1 MYSLYLYLFFNFRN
15 VTCFND
21 KKMDEDT
28 IKAKLKDV
36 PCSFMIK
43 DVITTKPRKILEQLI
58 RKLQEEHKTNICDLE
73 EEIIRDYNLLSYL
86 FWCTGDKTEAFEY
99 SWKALEKAD
108 SNATAIVNQI
118 WFYVESHD
126 PYEAQKSWDK
136 FVGLTANPRYD
147 QVVLTAEAEI
157 AYCYTRLG
165 FRQYEKAVTKF
176 TDVLSKASQ
185 IRDMDQTLVYLWKVG
200 LGLTL
205 RRLSH
210 VGNVQDEAQMQA
222 TKDRLKEAV
231 RVFVDVVQAE
241 WFSKRCRAFAYVQL
255 ALVAQSVKMEKLEV
269 QEYFPDNY
277 RYTDI
282 GTFYKEAELLCKNDT
297 YTLERYGKYLRNER
311 QFDDAERTLRASIA
325 IMPTSTAHHFLA
337 LILKSKLHKEVN
349 EEQKKPFSR
358 SLSSPEKRSY
368 GRNTTPYH
376 RQASSYAA
384 VNKEKHVRNLFQ
396 DKMQGSD
403 DARGRVYSK
412 GSQEDSTCY
421 SCDSGFY
428 STRISN
434 SSILKDSGA
443 MGGFTPE
450 KVDDA
455 TRNTSHTFDSGF
467 GQSLSDKDS
476 IGSLSKALQNVSLED
491 SASGSVR
498 EDQNRAQYLTSNE
511 SREGSQV
518 QSTRE
523 YNPKRHFQASSPLG
537 RKHLPNIRILMKS
550 PTKVLPLPK
559 EDERTKEILY
569 HLNKAIELGENR
581 AAKYDKG
588 LILRAVEDYD
598 DAISVFQGLFAEE
611 TSLMYLANAYEQ
623 CAFCLNSKI
632 EKHPSDSEAKQKLIY
647 NQKWYLKKSIAISTK
662 MVSRMPTI
670 TDIWSAGTTLKNILT
685 GEGKSKENLKELAL
699 LSTRLKEYKEAIGY
713 YQEVMQM
720 DESEQRN
727 PELLMQ
733 IAKNQMDAQNFS
745 EAVSLFDLINMI
757 RGGKEFIDHRL
768 YITALVEAGFEAIQ
782 RKSEALLGSE
792 YLKTVLFHSF
802 EWNEYAH
809 DPVKSKPPGAQRES
823 FEEDEENFDIVILC
837 HEDNTTAAI
846 DIMKFLKDV
855 CRIKVT
861 VNKQD
866 IVLGRLELSAML
878 SLISQTKTVII
889 CYDKPC
895 SQDADMQVY
904 IEQAIK
910 AKSYIVTILM
920 QDDTK
925 TPVILERFPSLIYK
939 TQANIE
945 WMKALF
951 FKFAKCLQESC

>member
-1 MYSLYLYLFFNFRN
+1 MN
-15 VTCFND
+15 
-21 KKMDEDT
+21 EDT

-36 PCSFMIK
+36 PCSFTIK
-43 DVITTKPRKILEQLI
+43 DVITTKPRKVLEQLI

-73 EEIIRDYNLLSYL
+73 EEKIRDYNLLSYL
-86 FWCTGDKTEAFEY
+86 FWCTGDKTKAFEY
-99 SWKALEKAD
+99 NLKTIEKVD
-108 SNATAIVNQI
+108 DNVTAIVNQI

-126 PYEAQKSWDK
+126 PFEVQNSWEK
-136 FVGLTANPRYD
+136 FLGLKANPRYD
-147 QVVLTAEAEI
+147 QIILTAEAEI

-165 FRQYEKAVTKF
+165 FRQYEKAVIKF
-176 TDVLSKASQ
+176 NDVLHNASQ
-185 IRDMDQTLVYLWKVG
+185 IRDQTLVYLWKVG

-231 RVFVDVVQAE
+231 KVFVEVVQAE

-282 GTFYKEAELLCKNDT
+282 ATFYKTAMVLCKNDT

-311 QFDDAERTLRASIA
+311 QYGDAELTLRASIA

-337 LILKSKLHKEVN
+337 LTLKSKLHKEVS
-349 EEQKKPFSR
+349 EKQKKSYSR
-358 SLSSPEKRSY
+358 SHSSPEQRSY
-368 GRNTTPYH
+368 GRSTTPYH
-376 RQASSYAA
+376 RQASTQAA
-384 VNKEKHVRNLFQ
+384 DNKEKHVRNLFQ
-396 DKMQGSD
+396 EKTKSD
-403 DARGRVYSK
+403 DARGRVYGE
-412 GSQEDSTCY
+412 GSHEDRTSY
-421 SCDSGFY
+421 SYDSGFY
-428 STRISN
+428 STHSFN
-434 SSILKDSGA
+434 SSKA
-443 MGGFTPE
+443 KECETVVGFIPE
-450 KVDDA
+450 ELEGA
-455 TRNTSHTFDSGF
+455 TRNVSQTTDSGV

-476 IGSLSKALQNVSLED
+476 TDSLSTALQNVSL
-491 SASGSVR
+491 SSVR
-498 EDQNRAQYLTSNE
+498 QDKNRAQYLTSNTSRKE
-511 SREGSQV
+511 SQTE
-518 QSTRE
+518 STRE
-523 YNPKRHFQASSPLG
+523 YNSKCHFQTSSPKG
-537 RKHLPNIRILMKS
+537 RQQPPNIRILMKS

-559 EDERTKEILY
+559 DDERTKEIIY

-581 AAKYDKG
+581 AAKYDMG
-588 LILRAVEDYD
+588 LILRAMEDYD
-598 DAISVFQGLFAEE
+598 EAISVFQGLFEEE

-623 CAFCLNSKI
+623 CAFCVYSMM
-632 EKHPSDSEAKQKLIY
+632 EKYPSDSEAKRKLIY
-647 NQKWYLKKSIAISTK
+647 NQKCYLKKSIEISTK
-662 MVSRMPTI
+662 MVSRIPNI
-670 TDIWSAGTTLKNILT
+670 TEIWSAGTTLKKILT

-699 LSTRLKEYKEAIGY
+699 LSARLKDCKEAIGY

-733 IAKNQMDAQNFS
+733 IAKNQMDARNFS
-745 EAVSLFDLINMI
+745 EAVSLFELINMI

-768 YITALVEAGFEAIQ
+768 YIKALIEAGFEAIQ

-802 EWNEYAH
+802 EWNEYAL
-809 DPVKSKPPGAQRES
+809 DSVNSKPQEAHRES
-823 FEEDEENFDIVILC
+823 FEEEDEENFDMVILC
-837 HEDNTTAAI
+837 HENNKTGAI
-846 DIMKFLKDV
+846 DIMNFLKDV

-866 IVLGRLELSAML
+866 IVLGRLEMSAML

-889 CYDKPC
+889 CYDKPFG
-895 SQDADMQVY
+895 QDGDMKVY

-920 QDDTK
+920 EDDIK
-925 TPVILERFPSLIYK
+925 IPAKLQGFPSLIYK
-939 TQANIE
+939 AQANIE
-945 WMKALF
+945 WMKTLF
-951 FKFAKCLQESC
+951 FKFAKCLQE

>member
-1 MYSLYLYLFFNFRN
+1 
-15 VTCFND
+15 
-21 KKMDEDT
+21 MDEDT

-36 PCSFMIK
+36 PCSFTIK
-43 DVITTKPRKILEQLI
+43 DVITTKPRKVLEQLI

-73 EEIIRDYNLLSYL
+73 EEKIRDYNLLSYL
-86 FWCTGDKTEAFEY
+86 FWCTGDKTKAFEY
-99 SWKALEKAD
+99 NLKTIEKVD
-108 SNATAIVNQI
+108 DNVTAIVNQI
-118 WFYVESHD
+118 WFYVELHD
-126 PYEAQKSWDK
+126 PFEVQNSWKK
-136 FVGLTANPRYD
+136 FLGLAANRRHD
-147 QVVLTAEAEI
+147 EIVLTAEAEI

-165 FRQYEKAVTKF
+165 FRQYEKAVIKF
-176 TDVLSKASQ
+176 NDVLRKASQ

-210 VGNVQDEAQMQA
+210 VGNVQDETQMQA

-231 RVFVDVVQAE
+231 KVFVEVVQAE

-255 ALVAQSVKMEKLEV
+255 ALVAQNVKWEKLEV

-282 GTFYKEAELLCKNDT
+282 ATFYKKAMGLCKNDT

-311 QFDDAERTLRASIA
+311 QYDNAERTLRASIA
-325 IMPTSTAHHFLA
+325 IMPTSIAHHYLA
-337 LILKSKLHKEVN
+337 LTLKSKLHKEVS
-349 EEQKKPFSR
+349 EKQKKSYSR
-358 SLSSPEKRSY
+358 SLSSPEQKSY

-376 RQASSYAA
+376 RQASTKAA
-384 VNKEKHVRNLFQ
+384 DNKAKHVRNLFQ
-396 DKMQGSD
+396 EKTMSV
-403 DARGRVYSK
+403 DARRRVYGE
-412 GSQEDSTCY
+412 GSHEDRASY
-421 SCDSGFY
+421 SYDSGFY
-428 STRISN
+428 STQSFN
-434 SSILKDSGA
+434 SSKAKDCGA
-443 MGGFTPE
+443 VGGFISE
-450 KVDDA
+450 ELEGA
-455 TRNTSHTFDSGF
+455 TRNVSQTTDSGV

-476 IGSLSKALQNVSLED
+476 VDSLSTALQNVSL
-491 SASGSVR
+491 SSVR
-498 EDQNRAQYLTSNE
+498 QDQKRAQHLKSNTSKKE
-511 SREGSQV
+511 SQTE
-518 QSTRE
+518 STRE
-523 YNPKRHFQASSPLG
+523 YSSKYHFQTSSPKG
-537 RKHLPNIRILMKS
+537 RQQPPNIRIQMKS

-559 EDERTKEILY
+559 DNEKTKEILY

-581 AAKYDKG
+581 AAKYDMG

-598 DAISVFQGLFAEE
+598 EAISVFQGLFEEE
-611 TSLMYLANAYEQ
+611 TSLMYLADAYEQ
-623 CAFCLNSKI
+623 CAFCVYSI
-632 EKHPSDSEAKQKLIY
+632 TEKYPSESEAKRKLIY
-647 NQKWYLKKSIAISTK
+647 NQKCYLKKSIEISTK
-662 MVSRMPTI
+662 MVSRIPNI
-670 TDIWSAGTTLKNILT
+670 TEIWSAGTTLNAILT

-699 LSTRLKEYKEAIGY
+699 LSAKLKDFKEAIGY

-727 PELLMQ
+727 PEFLMQ

-745 EAVSLFDLINMI
+745 EAVSLFDMISMI

-768 YITALVEAGFEAIQ
+768 YITALIEAGFEAIQ
-782 RKSEALLGSE
+782 RKSEALFGSE

-802 EWNEYAH
+802 EWNEYAL
-809 DPVKSKPPGAQRES
+809 DSVKSKPREAHRNS

-837 HEDNTTAAI
+837 HENNKTGAI
-846 DIMKFLKDV
+846 DIMNFLKDV

-866 IVLGRLELSAML
+866 IILGRLEMSAML

-895 SQDADMQVY
+895 DQDGDMLVY

-925 TPVILERFPSLIYK
+925 IPVVLERFPSLIYK
-939 TQANIE
+939 AHANIE
-945 WMKALF
+945 WMKTLF
-951 FKFAKCLQESC
+951 FKFAKCLQDSC